1 MCDGFVALPDLNVQR
16 PCDWRHIALPSMD
29 DPFVQDQLTHI
40 KRLREAIQDETAVFY
55 NVFNPVSTLRSS
67 TSDELVYDHLERREP
82 ALFEAIT
89 RVNEFKMEFMH
100 RLISDAG
107 VTGMFLPMQNN
118 DLNGLREHY
127 SGDGNVQADG
137 IMSWREFYKVI
148 QSANI
153 LIAEIGRTSVPKAE
167 AEAFKAE
174 AVFMR
179 SLAYFFLVRNF
190 GDVPYYTDAYHQ
202 EPLPRTNMVTVL
214 QAIASDLN
222 QILVDDPDAAYL
234 PWAQVSLDKKAI
246 RGSRGAVLALLMH
259 VNMWLAGF
267 DESHKT
273 SYYEAVVNY
282 GEQLV
287 NQNGGTYTLLPLS
300 QTNTIFRGGSSEGIF
315 EIAQN
320 PSYISGNEVFE
331 FKAVFANEVMC
342 SVYSPA
348 KSTPNLCYTYDF
360 LTKIYP
366 PSETDDRVDAW
377 FDENIYS
384 TLDGAPKEILK
395 FENPDIYNDG
405 GALTAN
411 AGNQVVFRLADA
423 ILLYAEALADLGT
436 NDGKACELLNR
447 IRTRAGASTL
457 SLSGDDLKDA
467 IYWERVRELMGE
479 GHYFYDLVRTGKVCD
494 NNYCYHPITRS
505 EFREGAWTWP
515 ISKTAQENN
524 TLITLN
530 NYWE

>member
-1 MCDGFVALPDLNVQR
+1 MKIQFKIKSTMVA
-16 PCDWRHIALPSMD
+16 ALCSAVLFSSCGLMD
-29 DPFVQDQLTHI
+29 T
-40 KRLREAIQDETAVFY
+40 
-55 NVFNPVSTLRSS
+55 
-67 TSDELVYDHLERREP
+67 TSDEKLSGDEMWDGATTE
-82 ALFEAIT
+82 
-89 RVNEFKMEFMH
+89 RVNGFVNSMYTEF
-100 RLISDAG
+100 RAAA
-107 VTGMFLPMQNN
+107 MQKACYILYSGDLRCAPIESYSSGENYITDLANN

-179 SLAYFFLVRNF
+179 SLAYFFLIRNF

-366 PSETDDRVDAW
+366 PSETDDRIDAW